1 MLTATDPL
9 ASTQLRRVIAERLR
23 AAILANELKPGEWLR
38 QESLAQKFGVSQTPV
53 REALQDLAG
62 EGLAEH
68 VPYRGIR
75 VLKFQLDD
83 VLDLY
88 ACRAF
93 LESRAARYAA
103 ENITL
108 EHLTELKRLLN
119 EMERHRAQKY
129 WADYRRLNR
138 EFHQAIYT
146 ASWHKYLIRTLNQM
160 WSAFPTMML
169 GNFAETAAKPVPQ
182 RGASNKQEHQA
193 IIAALEAHDGEQA
206 EQLMRRHIEESAQ
219 RIVAVLEIKSERDR

>member
-1 MLTATDPL
+1 MLTPTESL

-23 AAILANELKPGEWLR
+23 TAIHTNELKPGEWLR
-38 QESLAQKFGVSQTPV
+38 QEILAQKFGVSQTPV
-53 REALQDLAG
+53 REALQDLVG

-75 VLKFQLDD
+75 VLEFQLDD
-83 VLDLY
+83 LVDLY

-93 LESRAARYAA
+93 MESRAARHAA
-103 ENITL
+103 QNITPP
-108 EHLTELKRLLN
+108 ELKELRRLLN
-119 EMERHRAQKY
+119 EMERHRAQKN

-146 ASWHKYLIRTLNQM
+146 ASRHKYLIRTLNQM

-193 IIAALEAHDGEQA
+193 IIAALEEHDGEQA
-206 EQLMRRHIEESAQ
+206 EQSMRRHIEESAQ
-219 RIVAVLEIKSERDR
+219 KIAAVLGTKS

>member
-1 MLTATDPL
+1 MLTTSDPV

-23 AAILANELKPGEWLR
+23 AAILANELRPGEWLR
-38 QESLAQKFGVSQTPV
+38 QETLSQKFGVSQTPV
-53 REALQDLAG
+53 REALQDLVG

-75 VLKFQLDD
+75 VLEFQVDD
-83 VLDLY
+83 LLDLY

-93 LESRAARYAA
+93 MESKAARHAA
-103 ENITL
+103 RNITPEQLKEL
-108 EHLTELKRLLN
+108 EGLMN
-119 EMERHRAQKY
+119 EMERQRAQKN

-138 EFHQAIYT
+138 ELHQAIYT
-146 ASWHKYLIRTLNQM
+146 ASQHKYLIRTLNQM

-169 GNFAETAAKPVPQ
+169 GNFAETAATPVPQ
-182 RGASNKQEHQA
+182 RGVSNRQEHQA

-219 RIVAVLEIKSERDR
+219 RIAAVLGTKS

>member
-1 MLTATDPL
+1 MFATTNSL
-9 ASTQLRRVIAERLR
+9 ASTQLRRLIAERLR
-23 AAILANELKPGEWLR
+23 TAIRSNELKPGEWLR
-38 QESLAQKFGVSQTPV
+38 QETLAQKFGVSQTPV
-53 REALQDLAG
+53 REALQDLVG

-75 VLKFQLDD
+75 VLEFQLDD
-83 VLDLY
+83 LLDLY

-93 LESRAARYAA
+93 LESRAARHAA
-103 ENITL
+103 RDITPEQL
-108 EHLTELKRLLN
+108 KELRHLLN
-119 EMERHRAQKY
+119 EMERHRAQKN

-146 ASWHKYLIRTLNQM
+146 ASQHKYLIRTLNQM

-169 GNFAETAAKPVPQ
+169 GNFAETAARPVPQ

-206 EQLMRRHIEESAQ
+206 EQSMRRHIEESAQ
-219 RIVAVLEIKSERDR
+219 RIADVLETKS